1 MKAFVIGL
9 SIMMAA
15 AGSRGSA
22 GIGALAKTGAYLPG
36 TGTCA
41 AGAGTY
47 AAGFDAGRLTGFV
60 PAGRDGVTQ
69 VGEPDWEMN
78 EDSEADADGES
89 TAPDGVTGE
98 TAENGSSETRPEG
111 ENPENQAA
119 ESAAGGETEADS
131 VDSETVPAEAGAE
144 EPAEEV
150 SGNGRW
156 VSLGDDWVITYYCP
170 LECCNDQWA
179 WQTSTEEPMQLH
191 HTIAVDPSVIPY
203 YTHVRIGGLDYEYVA
218 EDCGGGIKGKRI
230 DVLVEN
236 CDLANELGVDRN
248 IEVWVETP

>member
-15 AGSRGSA
+15 AGSRGNA
-22 GIGALAKTGAYLPG
+22 GS
-36 TGTCA
+36 GTCA
-41 AGAGTY
+41 AGAGIY
-47 AAGFDAGRLTGFV
+47 AAGFDAGRLAGFV

-69 VGEPDWEMN
+69 VGEPDWETN
-78 EDSEADADGES
+78 EETESHSDGENTVPNETVEETAGNGNPETAPGSEAA
-89 TAPDGVTGE
+89 
-98 TAENGSSETRPEG
+98 
-111 ENPENQAA
+111 ENQAA
-119 ESAAGGETEADS
+119 ETVYEEKSADHETDQK
-131 VDSETVPAEAGAE
+131 EAGAE
-144 EPAEEV
+144 EQAEEV

-248 IEVWVETP
+248 IEVWVENP

>member
-1 MKAFVIGL
+1 M
-9 SIMMAA
+9 
-15 AGSRGSA
+15 
-22 GIGALAKTGAYLPG
+22 
-36 TGTCA
+36 
-41 AGAGTY
+41 
-47 AAGFDAGRLTGFV
+47 

-69 VGEPDWEMN
+69 VGEPDWETT
-78 EDSEADADGES
+78 EETESHADGENTVPNETVEETAGNGNPE
-89 TAPDGVTGE
+89 TAP
-98 TAENGSSETRPEG
+98 GSEAA
-111 ENPENQAA
+111 ENQAA
-119 ESAAGGETEADS
+119 ETVYEENGADHETDQK
-131 VDSETVPAEAGAE
+131 EAGAE
-144 EPAEEV
+144 EQAEAV

-248 IEVWVETP
+248 IEVWVENP